1 MSDYKN
7 TQSGRSMVEVIGY
20 MGAVMAIVAGI
31 SKIISGVYNEYKLSQ
46 AVIQISDLSGA
57 IVKASAVS
65 ANYTEIVNMLNGK
78 SDNATLNKEGLKI
91 IPSSFRVVK
100 SSSGNTIYHAFGG
113 KVNISIPDSSDS
125 DQFAITFEGLTRNQ
139 CIELGMKNWERNAI
153 SDLYSIV
160 VNNQYHWFWPI
171 YTAVSSTD
179 FTLPTKRSAL
189 AGASDSDEGQ
199 CSKSSNTNQIMW
211 VFN

>member
-65 ANYTEIVNMLNGK
+65 ATYTEIVDMLNGK
-78 SDNATLNKEGLKI
+78 SEDATLNKEGLKI

-113 KVNISIPDSSDS
+113 KVNISIPADSDS

-139 CIELGMKNWERNAI
+139 CIELGMKNWERNSV

-171 YTAVSSTD
+171 YTDVSSDD

-189 AGASDSDEGQ
+189 AGASDSDDGQ
-199 CSKSSNTNQIMW
+199 CSKSANTNQIMW